1 MVSVSIQNCR
11 PQYLSNVVKVPVGDG
26 LLRRQLSQLV
36 EKKVKLELGRE
47 VGQAAVAE
55 RLQRAVGDECAHEV
69 HVDDEGV
76 LVGVLVLDGRVWNDV
91 ILGAEDLVDPANGL
105 DLEAAVLREFAI
117 PRVVI
122 TLGRIDG
129 MIWKVNFKRL

>member
-69 HVDDEGV
+69 HVNDEGV
-76 LVGVLVLDGRVWNDV
+76 LVGVLVLDGRV
-91 ILGAEDLVDPANGL
+91 
-105 DLEAAVLREFAI
+105 
-117 PRVVI
+117 
-122 TLGRIDG
+122 
-129 MIWKVNFKRL
+129 